1 MSEQIGALTAR
12 QAVPAVY
19 ENRDF
24 AVAGGLMGYG
34 GNILEAYRTAG
45 NYTGRILRGDKPADL
60 PVQQIAAVEM
70 YINLKTA
77 KALGLNVPNTLIGR
91 ADEVIE

>member
-1 MSEQIGALTAR
+1 MLK
-12 QAVPAVY
+12 
-19 ENRDF
+19 
-24 AVAGGLMGYG
+24 
-34 GNILEAYRTAG
+34 
-45 NYTGRILRGDKPADL
+45 GDKPADL
-60 PVQQIAAVEM
+60 PVQQGTKVEM